1 MSQIITKLTIAIT
14 FTLASLFLASTI
26 FVNASPIYVPP
37 FYADAPETP
46 TCSTTL
52 DHLENCV
59 TQKLYAEIDKTFP
72 TDNSPSNVNVRT
84 AILFQII
91 ADATNDPAQKTNVEQ
106 ILANANANPTCTKN
120 AVLHYVKYSKISYK
134 NDLYNAM
141 TDTNPKSMKHTDLL
155 RLQNNLTVCTYS
167 L

>member
-1 MSQIITKLTIAIT
+1 M
-14 FTLASLFLASTI
+14 FLASTI

-52 DHLENCV
+52 DRLENCV

-72 TDNSPSNVNVRT
+72 TDNAPSTANVR
-84 AILFQII
+84 AAMLLQII
-91 ADATNDPAQKTNVEQ
+91 ADTANDPAQKSTVEK
-106 ILANANANPTCTKN
+106 ILADTNAHPICAKN

-134 NDLYNAM
+134 NDLYNVM
-141 TDTNPKSMKHTDLL
+141 TVKTTTSPKNVDLL
-155 RLQNNLTVCTYS
+155 RLQNNLTLCTYS